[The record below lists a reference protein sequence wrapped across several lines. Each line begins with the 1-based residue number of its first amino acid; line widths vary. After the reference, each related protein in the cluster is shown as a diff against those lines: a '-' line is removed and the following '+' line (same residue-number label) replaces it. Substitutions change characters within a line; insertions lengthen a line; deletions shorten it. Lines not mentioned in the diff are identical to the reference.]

1 MNFESESNQA
11 YNSDSLQRQ
20 LVRSLVRAHL
30 LKKKT
35 SEMSLI
41 VLHTEQQ
48 TSDCLNMLLMNLS
61 YQNYSNLAIEREN

>member
-48 TSDCLNMLLMNLS
+48 TLDCLNMLLMNLS
-61 YQNYSNLAIEREN
+61 